1 MTPAPLDEKVV
12 TEGTH
17 RVRTFA
23 ETWTAVRPMLDRM
36 GVTRVANV
44 TGLDDVGIPVVMVCR
59 PNARSL
65 AVTQGKGL
73 TLEAARLSGVMEAAE
88 LFHAEE
94 VELPRHKASPNQ
106 LARAGGSIDVDRL
119 ARHLGAT
126 LDRDRAIDWVSGR
139 SLVSGEHRW
148 VPYECVQVGRI
159 RHWER
164 TFAMTS
170 SGLASGNSRGE
181 ALSHAIC
188 ELAERH
194 GQAIWKG
201 LPRVLK
207 AATRVDL
214 DTVTDPS
221 YRKLLARLTRTGL
234 AVGIWD
240 LTCEIGLPT
249 FTCSLTQRFSR
260 YPRALPPA
268 AGSGCHPDR
277 AVALARAI
285 TEAAQSRLTH
295 IAGAREDMSDEQYT
309 VRANAESVRRTLELI
324 AAGPGQPF
332 DRIASRRAERVSA
345 DVDWELARLERAS
358 ISEAV
363 AVDLTRAEL
372 GLPVVRVIIPGLEHP
387 PPPSHL
393 FAPGALT

>member
-1 MTPAPLDEKVV
+1 MSAPLDEKVV
-12 TEGTH
+12 EEGTH

-23 ETWTAVRPMLDRM
+23 ETWAAVAPMLGEM
-36 GVTRVANV
+36 GITRVANV
-44 TGLDDVGIPVVMVCR
+44 TGLDDLGVPVVMVCR

-73 TLEAARLSGVMEAAE
+73 TLEAARISGVMEAAE

-94 VELPRHKASPNQ
+94 VELPVLEASPNA
-106 LARAGGSIDVDRL
+106 LARRGVSVDVDRL
-119 ARHLGAT
+119 VRHQNAT
-126 LDRDRAIDWVSGR
+126 LDRDRAMPWVAGL
-139 SLVSGEHRW
+139 SLVSGERRW
-148 VPYECVQVGRI
+148 VPYECVQIGRI

-164 TFAMTS
+164 TFTMTS

-181 ALSHAIC
+181 ALSHGIC

-194 GQAIWKG
+194 AQAIWNG
-201 LPRVLK
+201 LPRALK
-207 AATRVDL
+207 GATRVDL
-214 DTVTDPS
+214 NTVTEPS
-221 YRKLLARLTRTGL
+221 CRTLLVRLARTGL
-234 AVGIWD
+234 AVGVWN

-249 FTCSLTQRFSR
+249 FTCSLTQQSSR

-295 IAGAREDMSDEQYT
+295 IAGAREDISDEQYT
-309 VRANAESVRRTLELI
+309 RRTNAESVRRTLELI

-332 DRIASRRAERVSA
+332 DRIASRRTERVGA
-345 DVDWELARLERAS
+345 DVDWELERLAGAS
-358 ISEAV
+358 IGEAV
-363 AVDLTRAEL
+363 AVELTRADL
-372 GLPVVRVIIPGLEHP
+372 GLPVVRMVVPGLEHP
-387 PPPSHL
+387 APPSHL
-393 FAPGALT
+393 FRPEGRT

>member
-1 MTPAPLDEKVV
+1 MISAPLDEKVV
-12 TEGTH
+12 IQGTH

-23 ETWTAVRPMLDRM
+23 ETWAAVRPMLGAM
-36 GVTRVANV
+36 GITRVANV

-59 PNARSL
+59 PNASSL

-73 TLEAARLSGVMEAAE
+73 TLKAARLSGVMEAAE
-88 LFHAEE
+88 LFHAEDVGLQLHE
-94 VELPRHKASPNQ
+94 ASPNA
-106 LARAGGSIDVDRL
+106 LARSGVSIDVDRL
-119 ARHLGAT
+119 SRHLSAP
-126 LDRDRAIDWVSGR
+126 LDRDRAIAWVAGR
-139 SLVSGEHRW
+139 SLVSGERRW

-214 DTVTDPS
+214 DTVSDPS
-221 YRKLLARLTRTGL
+221 CQRLLTRLARTGL
-234 AVGIWD
+234 AVGIWN

-249 FTCSLTQRFSR
+249 FTCSLTQRHSR

-285 TEAAQSRLTH
+285 TEAAQSRVTH

-324 AAGPGQPF
+324 AAEPGQPV
-332 DRIASRRAERVSA
+332 DRITSHRAERVSA
-345 DVDWELARLERAS
+345 DVDWELTRLERAS
-358 ISEAV
+358 IGEAV
-363 AVDLTRAEL
+363 AVDLTRAEF

-393 FAPGALT
+393 FAPGARA